1 MLQIFTL
8 KLNEIDIIGYF
19 WGRRVESTFKKTS
32 LTLSFSKKGF
42 IILLTMINKIPA
54 KRTPNL
60 KFTTLHAGMKT
71 KEIGSKHEIE
81 YCV

>member
-1 MLQIFTL
+1 
-8 KLNEIDIIGYF
+8 
-19 WGRRVESTFKKTS
+19 
-32 LTLSFSKKGF
+32 
-42 IILLTMINKIPA
+42 MINKIPA